1 MEDGPAMKETNSFQE
16 TSLTLDG
23 ESLAVAK
30 RGIDVLQPV
39 HQKLDAILAL
49 LERWEQKSMSMPLDL
64 PFSCPHSEEV
74 EGTGHGETLLPK
86 ALLPAPKSKLQPPEA
101 PPPMIQG
108 IEEGAHSAESDNP
121 SKQHRRLSAQ
131 NVLQRPAKA
140 RKAKEMPGASVDF
153 ATWTEQVRKNCHFDA
168 GALSRGMKPKGS
180 KEIERSQVPSISQMN
195 GAFLQAVTMSKAERH
210 AHFNQVEE
218 HIDLEMERLGRKS
231 EDEDEEQ
238 SVFPGLVP
246 NSQKPVSQ
254 VLCSDGA
261 SPKNKV
267 PTLVSLSN
275 KSQAGIL
282 GNYPENIPPV
292 MELGQRDFGSKVL
305 LSSVAR
311 LFWIIGP
318 LAILGS
324 AGSIVLDS
332 VLSDVDFRS
341 GPAIAQLIYGLAAL
355 STVVLLRMALGS
367 DEMNLAIDKMQFFI
381 ADFMVEW
388 KQVSGTEG
396 RICVFAWVFMM
407 LSFVSSMVVHGYKDD
422 LPKNDPVHFLLHG
435 IALLIFA
442 FASFLVT
449 LAAYVQSH
457 ILLGLDRSLDCW
469 CCSIL
474 NDSDFG
480 LGVDSWNCLQA
491 LLKSIGRGIASS
503 FLALQIFG
511 AIGLIYILASAV
523 TSSFQ
528 LGLTAE
534 VLVLEGV
541 HALPLLVFF
550 ALNMRVCA
558 HGAALT
564 EKCRVIP
571 AFVNQIPT
579 EDPLDEERQYLV
591 RYVAD
596 SSAGFFVKDLKL
608 TREMFLKNFVTV
620 GGLMTGA
627 VGVLSRIY

>member
-1 MEDGPAMKETNSFQE
+1 
-16 TSLTLDG
+16 
-23 ESLAVAK
+23 
-30 RGIDVLQPV
+30 
-39 HQKLDAILAL
+39 
-49 LERWEQKSMSMPLDL
+49 
-64 PFSCPHSEEV
+64 
-74 EGTGHGETLLPK
+74 
-86 ALLPAPKSKLQPPEA
+86 
-101 PPPMIQG
+101 
-108 IEEGAHSAESDNP
+108 
-121 SKQHRRLSAQ
+121 
-131 NVLQRPAKA
+131 
-140 RKAKEMPGASVDF
+140 
-153 ATWTEQVRKNCHFDA
+153 
-168 GALSRGMKPKGS
+168 
-180 KEIERSQVPSISQMN
+180 
-195 GAFLQAVTMSKAERH
+195 
-210 AHFNQVEE
+210 
-218 HIDLEMERLGRKS
+218 
-231 EDEDEEQ
+231 
-238 SVFPGLVP
+238 
-246 NSQKPVSQ
+246 
-254 VLCSDGA
+254 
-261 SPKNKV
+261 
-267 PTLVSLSN
+267 
-275 KSQAGIL
+275 
-282 GNYPENIPPV
+282 
-292 MELGQRDFGSKVL
+292 
-305 LSSVAR
+305 
-311 LFWIIGP
+311 
-318 LAILGS
+318 
-324 AGSIVLDS
+324 LDS
-332 VLSDVDFRS
+332 VLSEADFRS

-367 DEMNLAIDKMQFFI
+367 NEMNLAIDKMQFFI

-407 LSFVSSMVVHGYKDD
+407 LSFITSMVVHVYKDD
-422 LPKNDPVHFLLHG
+422 LPKNDPVHFLLNG

-503 FLALQIFG
+503 FLALQLFG

-534 VLVLEGV
+534 VLLVEGV

-591 RYVAD
+591 RYVSD

-620 GGLMTGA
+620 GGLMTSA